1 MTNDQVA
8 RNILTTKQIW
18 LQNINFISGEMT
30 GFISEKMTN
39 WLREDC
45 RENFRYCLTTYYGDA
60 CHGVIDIG
68 NLGEFLEQKEF
79 EDIEAALIGELQKI
93 YDFATANQIQEILFD

>member
-1 MTNDQVA
+1 MTEKQLSLVA
-8 RNILTTKQIW
+8 ENIQTTKQIW
-18 LQNINFISGEMT
+18 LDRIEGVSDEM
-30 GFISEKMTN
+30 KN

-45 RENFRYCLTTYYGDA
+45 REHFRYCLTTYYGDA
-60 CHGVIDIG
+60 CHGIIDIG
-68 NLGEFLEQKEF
+68 NLGEFLEEKEF

>member
-1 MTNDQVA
+1 MTEKENSLVA
-8 RNILTTKQIW
+8 ENILTTKQIW
-18 LQNINFISGEMT
+18 LEKIDFVS
-30 GFISEKMTN
+30 SEMTN

-45 RENFRYCLTTYYGDA
+45 REHFRYCLTTYYGDA
-60 CHGVIDIG
+60 CHGVIEID